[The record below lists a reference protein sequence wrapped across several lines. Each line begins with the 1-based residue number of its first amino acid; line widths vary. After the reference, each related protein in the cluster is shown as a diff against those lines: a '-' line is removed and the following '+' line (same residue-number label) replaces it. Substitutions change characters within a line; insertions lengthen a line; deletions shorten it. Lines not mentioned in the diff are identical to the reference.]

1 MSREAYAE
9 PAPRSKPRAHT
20 ISAGLDRTL
29 IAIVALLILVPCFWQ
44 PYIEAGDLASHTYNA
59 WLAGQIEL
67 GKVPPGSVTLAHP
80 LTNVLSDWALQA
92 LVYKLGRA
100 GAERIVVS
108 AAVEIFFWG
117 AFCFV
122 AAVAGHRCWII
133 APSLAMIAY
142 GLIFHLGFLNF
153 YISTGFSLWLMALL
167 WRPRRPRVWLSIP
180 LAVLALLAH
189 ALPLL
194 AAVAALLYVCG
205 LRRVPEANRWG
216 VFIVGVCLLV
226 LVQTTLL
233 ARFPTRWV
241 PADVL
246 RLDGI
251 AELTGAGQMWLY
263 GAQYLIVVAG
273 ILLVWFFLFLERL
286 DRGSVLADP
295 IVHLWALAMLAF
307 ILLPREIQFPQYR
320 FPLAFI
326 QPRISFFIAVFFC
339 AVVAG
344 GLHGRGLTRASCLLA
359 GAFFTVLFLDAKSLN
374 QVDAQ
379 LNKIV
384 AALPPGQRVVAAFED
399 SSSVQLN
406 GLIHIGSGACIAR
419 CWDYGNYEPATAGF
433 RVQTSAP
440 NGVVAASMAIV
451 AEIENGQHIVTA
463 QEAPLYSVCLA
474 KGSDTRLEL
483 RKIGAGEA
491 TCLVRIPSG
500 NPILSGIIMPHDAH
514 RAYRL
519 AGD

>member
-1 MSREAYAE
+1 MSRETYAE
-9 PAPRSKPRAHT
+9 PASHAKARAHT
-20 ISAGLDRTL
+20 LSAGLNRTL

-67 GKVPPGSVTLAHP
+67 GKVPPGSVTLTHP
-80 LTNVLSDWALQA
+80 LTNVLSDWALEA
-92 LVYKLGRA
+92 LVYKIGRA

-122 AAVAGHRCWII
+122 AAVAGHRCWIV

-142 GLIFHLGFLNF
+142 GVVFHLGFLNF
-153 YISTGFSLWLMALL
+153 YISTGFSLWLMTLL
-167 WRPRRPRVWLSIP
+167 WRPERTRMWLAIP

-189 ALPLL
+189 ALPLI
-194 AAVAALLYVCG
+194 AAVAALLYVHG
-205 LRRVPEANRWG
+205 LRRVPEANRWA
-216 VFIVGVCLLV
+216 VFIAGVCLLI
-226 LVQTTLL
+226 LFQTTLL
-233 ARFPTRWV
+233 TRYPTRWV
-241 PADVL
+241 PANVL

-263 GAQYLIVVAG
+263 GAPYLIVVAG

-295 IVHLWALAMLAF
+295 ILHLWALTLLAF
-307 ILLPREIQFPQYR
+307 ILLPSQIQFPQYR

-359 GAFFTVLFLDAKSLN
+359 GAFFTMLFLDAKSLN

-406 GLIHIGSGACIAR
+406 GLIHVGSGACIGR
-419 CWDYGNYEPATAGF
+419 CWDYGNYEPATAQF
-433 RVQTSAP
+433 RVQASGP
-440 NGVVAASMAIV
+440 NPVVAGDMSLV
-451 AEIENGQHIVTA
+451 ADLESGHHVVTA
-463 QEAPLYSVCLA
+463 QEAPLYSVCPG
-474 KGSDTRLEL
+474 KGSDTQFDL
-483 RKIGAGEA
+483 RKLTTGET
-491 TCLVRIPSG
+491 TCWVRIPAA
-500 NPILSGIIMPHDAH
+500 AH
-514 RAYRL
+514 F
-519 AGD
+519 